1 MSRDVLWITRVMRS
15 KEHVR
20 PAPAPL
26 IKTIIQETTPRP
38 GDAEMETGGN
48 MSRDSES
55 AIMGSP
61 DT

>member
-1 MSRDVLWITRVMRS
+1 MRS

-26 IKTIIQETTPRP
+26 IKTIIQETRRP

>member
-1 MSRDVLWITRVMRS
+1 MRS

-26 IKTIIQETTPRP
+26 LKTIIQKTKIP

>member
-26 IKTIIQETTPRP
+26 IKTIIQETRRP

>member
-1 MSRDVLWITRVMRS
+1 MCA
-15 KEHVR
+15 

-26 IKTIIQETTPRP
+26 IKTIIQETKRP
-38 GDAEMETGGN
+38 GDAAEMETGGN